1 MKQKHE
7 KEESHSLEEEMDERM
22 RDIRKATIS
31 PFYDDGTPFDGVFY
45 IDGDDEPLAV
55 DLKTATM
62 GDLERLM
69 EEREDK
75 NTMTEKLL
83 EWIGELTDGDSDL
96 SVTLMK
102 KAIKRLTNKTK
113 LKTLCRIIVQEDG
126 IYVEHPDETLE
137 KVVFERGNLSK
148 TLYIFFLR
156 QIMRSEKDNTIPNC
170 LSQFE
175 LEAYK
180 DELMEIYQNISGKQ
194 GDIKDVESW
203 LEKGTTSNTFANA
216 TASIRR
222 YFDKE
227 FDNYVINY
235 KCKKCYSIEI
245 MGEDRRGNPR
255 YGIKLSPDDFVLKW
269 PFEVC

>member
-7 KEESHSLEEEMDERM
+7 KEESDSFEKDMEERM
-22 RDIRKATIS
+22 RDIRKATIF
-31 PFYDDGTPFDGVFY
+31 PFYTDGTPFDGVFY
-45 IDGDDEPLAV
+45 IDGDDEPLAI
-55 DLKTATM
+55 DLKTTTM

-69 EEREDK
+69 EEMEVK
-75 NTMTEKLL
+75 NTMTEALL

-126 IYVEHPDETLE
+126 IYVERPDETLE
-137 KVVFERGNLSK
+137 KVVFGRGNLSK

-156 QIMRSEKDNTIPNC
+156 QIKRSEKDNSIPNC
-170 LSQFE
+170 LSQYE

-180 DELMEIYQNISGKQ
+180 DELMGIYQNISGKQ

-216 TASIRR
+216 TASIRK

-235 KCKKCYSIEI
+235 KWKKCYSIEI
-245 MGEDRRGNPR
+245 MGEDRHGNPR
-255 YGIKLSPDDFVLKW
+255 YGIKLDPKEIMLKW
-269 PFEVC
+269 PFEV